1 MVVGVRRPIIG
12 CVALSVI
19 GANAPE
25 VQPLYVL
32 RFVESTG
39 MRKGKEIVDEYL
51 SGASMPVDIPE
62 LLISPFKKRDT
73 RFLENSSAFR

>member
-1 MVVGVRRPIIG
+1 M
-12 CVALSVI
+12 ALSVI

-62 LLISPFKKRDT
+62 LLIPPFKKNGILPT
-73 RFLENSSAFR
+73 FLKNSSAFR